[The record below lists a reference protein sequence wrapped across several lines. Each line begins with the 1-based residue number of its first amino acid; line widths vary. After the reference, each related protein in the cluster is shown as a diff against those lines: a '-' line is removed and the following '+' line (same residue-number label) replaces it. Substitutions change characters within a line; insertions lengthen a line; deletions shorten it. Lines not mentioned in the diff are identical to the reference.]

1 MESPGPPTDDPD
13 AALIAAL
20 VGGAAAGGDAA
31 GNRLSREQLASE
43 AGLPVPVVEA
53 LEREGLIAGSDGTY
67 EQSDVELL
75 RAGRSLLDA
84 GVPLGELLD
93 LARRLDRALR
103 GIADD
108 AVETFVRFVR
118 DPAHADPDHGDAA
131 ERLIS
136 AYREMLPA
144 ASTLVGGHFRHL
156 LLRAARARAVG
167 DDAERDQTEP

>member
-1 MESPGPPTDDPD
+1 MDTPELPNGDPD

-20 VGGAAAGGDAA
+20 IGGRAADDGGEE
-31 GNRLSREQLASE
+31 GLTREQLASE

-53 LEREGLIAGSDGTY
+53 LEREGLIAATDGTY
-67 EQSDVELL
+67 EPGDVELL
-75 RAGRSLLDA
+75 RAGRALLDA

-93 LARRLDRALR
+93 LARRLDGALR
-103 GIADD
+103 GVADD

-118 DPAHADPDHGDAA
+118 DPAHADPEDGDAA
-131 ERLIS
+131 ERLIV

-144 ASTLVGGHFRHL
+144 ASTLVGGHFRRL

-167 DDAERDQTEP
+167 EGTEQDHVEP

>member
-1 MESPGPPTDDPD
+1 MDTAEPHPDDAD

-20 VGGAAAGGDAA
+20 GGSSEAGADGTEA
-31 GNRLSREQLASE
+31 RLTREQLASE

-53 LEREGLIAGSDGTY
+53 LEREGLIAASDGAY
-67 EQSDVELL
+67 EPADVELL
-75 RAGRSLLDA
+75 RAGRTLLDA

-118 DPAHADPDHGDAA
+118 DPAHAEAENGEAA
-131 ERLIS
+131 GRLIA

-144 ASTLVGGHFRHL
+144 ASTLVGGHFRRL
-156 LLRAARARAVG
+156 LLRAAWARAAG
-167 DDAERDQTEP
+167 DDADRDHPEP